1 MTDFSANDGAARW
14 DAGRAHR
21 AGSAIRRLACL
32 AAVLLGLAVLSRPNL
47 ADAAARKDRGEVALS
62 AARGPALDRGEP
74 AKQSASGP
82 VVVLRGTLPTRPS
95 AGPPPAGESGG
106 DEYAAPGNDAF
117 QPGPLYGSDWD
128 TRFDYSGLSGTYFP
142 VPQ

>member
-1 MTDFSANDGAARW
+1 MTDFSMSDAAAGW
-14 DAGRAHR
+14 DAGRPYGAR
-21 AGSAIRRLACL
+21 FPIRRLAWL
-32 AAVLLGLAVLSRPNL
+32 AAVLLGFALLSRPTL
-47 ADAAARKDRGEVALS
+47 ADAAGRKDRGEVALS

-74 AKQSASGP
+74 AKRSAGGP